1 MSSSRPP
8 RPGKGP
14 SWRARLEALW
24 RRLLQRL
31 VLVATGLVL
40 LRLNDAIGG
49 LIGFAAPVT
58 PEAITIGFA
67 RVLVVAVGLWL
78 LYRGL
83 R

>member
-8 RPGKGP
+8 RPDRWG
-14 SWRARLEALW
+14 ARLGALW

-31 VLVATGLVL
+31 VLVAGGLVL
-40 LRLNDAIGG
+40 LRLNGAIGG

-58 PEAITIGFA
+58 PEAITIAFA

>member
-1 MSSSRPP
+1 MSSSPP
-8 RPGKGP
+8 PAAGR
-14 SWRARLEALW
+14 WRGRIEALW

-31 VLVATGLVL
+31 LLIVAGVVL
-40 LRLNDAIGG
+40 LRLNGLIGG
-49 LIGFAAPVT
+49 LAGLVAPAT
-58 PEAITIGFA
+58 PDAITIDFA

>member
-1 MSSSRPP
+1 MSSSTPP
-8 RPGKGP
+8 RPGR
-14 SWRARLEALW
+14 WRARLAALVH
-24 RRLLQRL
+24 RLVQRL
-31 VLVATGLVL
+31 FLVACGVLL
-40 LRLNDAIGG
+40 LRLNGAAGV
-49 LIGFAAPVT
+49 LIGDLAGPVT